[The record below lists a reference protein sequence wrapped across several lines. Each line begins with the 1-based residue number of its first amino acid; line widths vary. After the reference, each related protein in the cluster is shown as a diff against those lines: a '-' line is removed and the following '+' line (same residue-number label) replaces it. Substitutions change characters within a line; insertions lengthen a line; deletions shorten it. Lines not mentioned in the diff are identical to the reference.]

1 MQPPPRGDGH
11 APACFASSKM
21 ACSTALLL
29 PKTPSRRN
37 ASACQSRRS
46 GSQTASG
53 TPRSSVPVCP
63 TRSGAA
69 KFCHLPRCCSTDQ
82 SWRWRNIGTAFQTH
96 ACRPSA
102 SPAALPSRQT
112 TRHHR
117 HQTCFRR
124 GVPSFFGHTA
134 VTATSEKEVVSHRSR
149 RSRSCCRRYSSSE
162 GARCSL
168 HERWTA
174 TQEVT
179 DDIKKK
185 EEREKSFEFLSQDS
199 FKKPQLREREG
210 REGFAPPFFAPNRWP
225 RCRRRRRRRGC

>member
-21 ACSTALLL
+21 ACSTALLPL
-29 PKTPSRRN
+29 KTPSRRN

-69 KFCHLPRCCSTDQ
+69 KFCHLPRCCWTDQ

-96 ACRPSA
+96 ACHPSA

-124 GVPSFFGHTA
+124 GVPSFFGDTA
-134 VTATSEKEVVSHRSR
+134 VTATRTREKLFLTDHVDHVPAVVGTGTVQAKEHVVP
-149 RSRSCCRRYSSSE
+149 CTN
-162 GARCSL
+162 GGP
-168 HERWTA
+168 H
-174 TQEVT
+174 
-179 DDIKKK
+179 KK
-185 EEREKSFEFLSQDS
+185 E
-199 FKKPQLREREG
+199 
-210 REGFAPPFFAPNRWP
+210 
-225 RCRRRRRRRGC
+225 